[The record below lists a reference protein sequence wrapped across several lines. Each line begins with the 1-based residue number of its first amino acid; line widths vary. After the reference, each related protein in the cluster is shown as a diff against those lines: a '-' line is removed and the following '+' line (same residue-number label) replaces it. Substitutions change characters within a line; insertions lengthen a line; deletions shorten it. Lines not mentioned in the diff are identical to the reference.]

1 MELTLFLS
9 FSECG
14 FFLWD
19 TSVTVG
25 LVQKFL
31 YFTLVT
37 RHGIHRCP
45 MIDGVKKHVL
55 TIRNGGIP
63 YGFFPCR
70 DDFDG

>member
-25 LVQKFL
+25 LVQKLL

-45 MIDGVKKHVL
+45 MIDGVKKTCFNHQKWWSP
-55 TIRNGGIP
+55 IC
-63 YGFFPCR
+63 FFPMQR
-70 DDFDG
+70 